1 MAIVNVQN
9 IKAFDGLKRIRNDLE
24 KSLSN
29 PGKYADQI
37 KGWKMMT
44 TNQLNSNRFALAIG
58 DLSFSGKEAKG
69 LMKFIKTS
77 ADSFKVGA
85 DGKESGFENAF
96 YIDKLKNKGIK
107 TFLAQ
112 KPSEFLKEALQGND
126 TFTLSNHKN
135 ASEKEFVTAAQGY
148 SGDDLFEMLDQVTT
162 NDESFPVPYQINPGP
177 GRDII
182 SWGGGDDSGGM
193 SRVEIDGFNAS
204 KDKLFIGVDRLES
217 LEILTFNGDTY
228 LIDKTFDPEAESF
241 FGNNPYVMFK
251 GKELSLGDLNIVTDI
266 S

>member
-1 MAIVNVQN
+1 MFRIL
-9 IKAFDGLKRIRNDLE
+9 KAFDGLKRKERFGKE
-24 KSLSN
+24 SFQSR
-29 PGKYADQI
+29 KYADQI

-44 TNQLNSNRFALAIG
+44 TDQLVHRFALAIG

-85 DGKESGFENAF
+85 NGKQSGFENTF

-107 TFLAQ
+107 TFLSQ
-112 KPSEFLKEALQGND
+112 KPSEFLKEALQGDD
-126 TFTLSNHKN
+126 TFTLSNLNN
-135 ASEKEFVTAAQGY
+135 ASEKEFVTAAQGF
-148 SGDDLFEMLDQVTT
+148 SDDFFEMLDQVTT
-162 NDESFPVPYQINPGP
+162 NDETFPAPYQINPGP

-182 SWGGGDDSGGM
+182 SWGGGDDSDGM

-204 KDKLFIGVDRLES
+204 KDKILIDVDRLES

-241 FGNNPYVMFK
+241 FGNNPYLMFK
-251 GKELSLGDLNIVTDI
+251 GKLLSLGDLNIVTDI